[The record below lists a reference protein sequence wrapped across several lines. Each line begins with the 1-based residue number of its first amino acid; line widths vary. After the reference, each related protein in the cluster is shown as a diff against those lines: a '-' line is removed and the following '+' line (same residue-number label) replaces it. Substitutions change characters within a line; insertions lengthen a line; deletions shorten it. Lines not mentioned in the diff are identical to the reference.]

1 MIVKIEM
8 AVDAI
13 QEAQRRVKAKKAAA
27 EIVQGM
33 DKAFDHFFN
42 TVVRP
47 IAEQIEAER
56 RKAEENEEYSGEDG
70 QGRQV

>member
-1 MIVKIEM
+1 MFVKIEM

-13 QEAQRRVKAKKAAA
+13 QEAHKRVKAKKAAM

-42 TVVRP
+42 NVVRP
-47 IAEQIEAER
+47 IAEQLEAER
-56 RKAEENEEYSGEDG
+56 RKAEENNETGEDG
-70 QGRQV
+70 QGR